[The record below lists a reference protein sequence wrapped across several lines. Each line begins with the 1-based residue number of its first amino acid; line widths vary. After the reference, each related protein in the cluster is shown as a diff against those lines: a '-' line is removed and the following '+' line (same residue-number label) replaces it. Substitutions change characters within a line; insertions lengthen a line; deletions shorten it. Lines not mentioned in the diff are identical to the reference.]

1 MEKRQ
6 LQKKLKNVAM
16 VTKDLEGVLDA
27 QLVSYSLSL
36 SLSLSLIHTNMKKTS
51 S

>member
-27 QLVSYSLSL
+27 QLVSISLSL
-36 SLSLSLIHTNMKKTS
+36 SLSLSHTYKYEKTS